1 MSIRS
6 ANRCRSLHPCNLKWR
21 RGLSLRQVKTAALLA
36 AVEAGVHLGSV

>member
-6 ANRCRSLHPCNLKWR
+6 ASRCRSLHPCNLKWR
-21 RGLSLRQVKTAALLA
+21 RGLSLRQVKTAVLL